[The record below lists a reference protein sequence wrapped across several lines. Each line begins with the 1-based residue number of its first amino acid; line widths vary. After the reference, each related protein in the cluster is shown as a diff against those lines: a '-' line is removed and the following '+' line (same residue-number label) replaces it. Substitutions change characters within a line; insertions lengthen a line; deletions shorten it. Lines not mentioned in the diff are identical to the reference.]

1 MLRPWPILL
10 ALALP
15 AAATTTNHDHNHSN
29 ICQTLAHHHPHL
41 PLTLPSSPL
50 YPTHNT
56 YWSARQTA
64 LHPACFVSPT
74 STAEVAQTIR
84 FLTTHRAPF
93 SVKGGGHT
101 AFEGGSNADDGGVTI
116 DLVGLNS
123 VVVSGDRGTVSVG
136 AGNRWINVSEVLDP
150 LGLAVVAGRSSTVGV
165 SGLAL
170 GGGIS
175 YFSGGRGWAC
185 DNVRRYEVVLAS
197 GEVVEASVEENA
209 DLYWALRGGGGS
221 SFGVVTRFDLV
232 AFEQGELWASSRVY
246 PGAATNRTLIPLMH
260 ELLVKGLA
268 EDHAAHTY
276 FVMTYAA
283 ELGGYVVLSDEFHAT
298 HSDLASPPEVFA
310 GFHDAALPT
319 LSINTR
325 LSNVSRLSRDIEQA
339 PGLRQT
345 WWVTS
350 VAATATP
357 DLLLDIVPLWEE
369 YVARLIAAAAADNS
383 TVSPFLIYHPI
394 SSNILEAMQVN
405 GGNALGLK
413 PEDGPLMI
421 VQLTLSWTST
431 GMDEAVETGSKELID
446 KINAL
451 ADSRGESSKNGYI
464 YMNYAGKTQDV
475 FAGYGK
481 QSHAKLRHV
490 AKKYD
495 PRGEL
500 RDLWKGYFK
509 V

>member
-10 ALALP
+10 GLALP
-15 AAATTTNHDHNHSN
+15 AAATTTNHNHDHST
-29 ICQTLAHHHPHL
+29 ICQTLAHTHPHL
-41 PLTLPSSPL
+41 TITLPSSPL

-56 YWSARQTA
+56 YWSARQSA
-64 LHPACFVSPT
+64 LHPACFITPT
-74 STAEVAQTIR
+74 NTTEVAQTIR

-93 SVKGGGHT
+93 SIKGGGHT
-101 AFEGGSNADDGGVTI
+101 AFGGQTHALLDRMGCDWIPPEQAVT
-116 DLVGLNS
+116 S
-123 VVVSGDRGTVSVG
+123 Q
-136 AGNRWINVSEVLDP
+136 
-150 LGLAVVAGRSSTVGV
+150 RSSLGW
-165 SGLAL
+165 GERGCAL

-175 YFSGGRGWAC
+175 YFSGGRGWVC

-197 GEVVEASVEENA
+197 GEVVEASAGVNG

-221 SFGVVTRFDLV
+221 NFGVVTRFDLV
-232 AFEQGELWASSRVY
+232 AFEQGDLWASSRVY

-268 EDHAAHTY
+268 DDHAAHTY

-283 ELGGYVVLSDEFHAT
+283 ELGGYVVLSDQFHAT
-298 HSDLASPPEVFA
+298 HSDLASPPAVFA
-310 GFHDAALPT
+310 EFHNTVLPT
-319 LSINTR
+319 LSTNTR

-357 DLLLDIVPLWEE
+357 DLLLDIVPLWEK
-369 YVARLIAAAAADNS
+369 YVARLLAAAAADNS
-383 TVSPFLIYHPI
+383 TVSPFLIYQPI

-421 VQLTLSWTST
+421 VQLALSWTST
-431 GMDEAVETGSKELID
+431 GMDAAVETGSKELID

-451 ADSRGESSKNGYI
+451 AESRGARSKNGYI
-464 YMNYAGKTQDV
+464 YMNYAGQTQDV

-481 QSHAKLRHV
+481 QNHAKLRRV